1 MNVCEYVSKGDTGI
15 EMARITVDDFEV
27 INESE
32 HDEPWGKRT
41 PLEAVADLIG
51 FLRCY
56 IRPERQ
62 QYCVTRLNELV
73 NSKQFKK
80 LDKVNDDDRDLFK
93 AVVAATMNCSNM
105 ASARG
110 EGIISLSHTQI
121 VTLYNKIL
129 IPDTKLP
136 FCVRYQGVAHSWFVP
151 EDKEKTRYKSCLW
164 VDESLAKRFLASQA
178 VYSDTWVPFV
188 DPSLRGGPPPNIHA
202 KVDMI
207 VWFVW
212 FILNKS
218 GRAVNHWDGEN
229 KVIMN
234 KSAFNEVLDR
244 LVSIVQEM
252 SEQYAFLGG
261 QPGIPNP
268 LLDDYFM

>member
-1 MNVCEYVSKGDTGI
+1 
-15 EMARITVDDFEV
+15 
-27 INESE
+27 
-32 HDEPWGKRT
+32 
-41 PLEAVADLIG
+41 
-51 FLRCY
+51 
-56 IRPERQ
+56 
-62 QYCVTRLNELV
+62 
-73 NSKQFKK
+73 
-80 LDKVNDDDRDLFK
+80 
-93 AVVAATMNCSNM
+93 
-105 ASARG
+105 
-110 EGIISLSHTQI
+110 
-121 VTLYNKIL
+121 
-129 IPDTKLP
+129 
-136 FCVRYQGVAHSWFVP
+136 
-151 EDKEKTRYKSCLW
+151 
-164 VDESLAKRFLASQA
+164 
-178 VYSDTWVPFV
+178 
-188 DPSLRGGPPPNIHA
+188 
-202 KVDMI
+202 MI